1 MNEES
6 KRDNEPNAES
16 PKEHDHQASNS
27 GDAKSVL
34 KKEKNDI
41 QKPVLKKRES
51 HND

>member
-16 PKEHDHQASNS
+16 PKEHENQASNS
-27 GDAKSVL
+27 GDAKSGL
-34 KKEKNDI
+34 KKEKNDA

-51 HND
+51 TTD